1 MASKNYVFY
10 KICSEDCDETYV
22 GSTANFKSRKMAHK
36 SRCYNENGD
45 KYNLKIYQAI
55 RANGGW
61 DNFKM
66 IQIGTR
72 DNITKR
78 EAEQV
83 EEEYRL
89 DLKATMNTQR
99 AYRSPEV
106 NKEHRKK
113 YQVEYDKNYRQNNY
127 EKIAE
132 RQKNWCEKN
141 KEKIAEKKKKYS
153 ENNKEHIKE
162 QKKEYYENK
171 KEKIKE
177 KHREVIDCEC
187 GLTYTYAHKSRH
199 LKSKK
204 HCEYI
209 K

>member
-10 KICSEDCDETYV
+10 KICSDDCDETYV
-22 GSTANFKSRKMAHK
+22 GSTANFKSRKNEHK
-36 SRCYNENGD
+36 RSCNNENRKG
-45 KYNLKIYQAI
+45 YNFKIYQAI

-78 EAEQV
+78 EAEQI

-89 DLKATMNTQR
+89 HLKATLNAHR

-113 YQVEYDKNYRQNNY
+113 DDKNYRQNNY

-132 RQKNWCEKN
+132 RKKNWE
-141 KEKIAEKKKKYS
+141 E
-153 ENNKEHIKE
+153 EN
-162 QKKEYYENK
+162 

-177 KHREVIDCEC
+177 RRSQVINCEC
-187 GLTYTYAHKSRH
+187 GGTYTLQHKSRH
-199 LKSKK
+199 LKTKR